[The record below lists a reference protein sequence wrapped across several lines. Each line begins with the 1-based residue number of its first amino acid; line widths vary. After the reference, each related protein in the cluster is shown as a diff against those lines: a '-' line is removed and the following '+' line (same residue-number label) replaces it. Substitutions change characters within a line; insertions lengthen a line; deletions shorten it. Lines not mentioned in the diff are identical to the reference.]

1 VSISRCKL
9 AESIEVDLGTTG
21 ELFIPSQRF
30 WSADKLS
37 SSGESDPPVHLFKS
51 DYRSR
56 SLLCVQVGDLANSRL
71 KIISVS
77 Q

>member
-1 VSISRCKL
+1 MSISICKL

-56 SLLCVQVGDLANSRL
+56 SLLCVQVANWANKL
-71 KIISVS
+71 VDYNQVS